1 MIELL
6 AQTAE
11 GSTRLEWRGLPESW
25 QVFVAI
31 GLIAALIGYVI
42 WSYRKEAD
50 SLPPAV
56 RYGLLVLR
64 VVVLAFLVILLFDP
78 VQTDYRTVRRYPTV
92 AVMSDLSQ
100 SMETKD
106 PWQDDAV
113 AKPVAEAIGMTVD
126 ELRASGLTRLQVLRR
141 WIAGQEALPEQL
153 REKANVRVMTFGGEV
168 NSVATLPSVAD
179 QEQFAEDAP
188 VEAEDP
194 AAEAAEGETPES
206 TRDLA
211 QLSEAWAATG
221 TSSDM
226 SSALQAAMGV
236 NQLRA
241 IYLVTDGQHT
251 GSSKPVELAQRAA
264 ELGIPIYAFGLGDPA
279 RPRNV
284 SVRDVAVLDQ
294 ARPNEPFA
302 VDTVISAAEMAGQTL
317 RVELY
322 RVPINEDGEALESQL
337 VESRDVVVE
346 DPAFLARERFSQR
359 ITESGRYRFDVRIQA
374 IDGENDPNDNV
385 RESTVMAVSTERIRL
400 LLISG
405 EPTWEYQNLRK
416 LFERDPGITLT
427 CWLQSLAPERRQEG
441 NEPISV
447 LPRRFDQL
455 AQYNAIIMIDPNP
468 DEFDEAWMDA
478 LTQFV
483 ERKAGGFLFM
493 AGPKFSSDFI
503 GLNRTAK
510 IRELLPVRL
519 ESGADAALSTLLQV
533 SSGVPSAEAVEANLD
548 HPVMS
553 FAAERAENQ
562 RIWDAMPGTYWSFPA
577 VDAKP
582 TAKVLLEHQDQT
594 LSLDGDSRRPLM
606 VAGRYGAGNTL
617 YLGFPGTW
625 RWRSVGV
632 QAEFYDR
639 FWVQVVSYLTDA
651 RSIQGL
657 KRGTVDPDRE
667 FYELGDRV
675 ELTARLLGP
684 TYEPLVLQEVAGEL
698 TSENGVALPLTFRAV
713 EGQPGQYVT
722 TWRARTVGRFEVSV
736 VLPDVADITLLE
748 SAKFRVEA
756 PSAEAK
762 ATWLNEPLLREICET
777 SGGAYYQ
784 MNEVPRALAE
794 LSTSFETV
802 EWREPPKPVWD
813 LSAWVRF
820 LAFGLPILLL
830 AVEWSVRKWFKLL

>member
-1 MIELL
+1 MIDLL

-11 GSTRLEWRGLPESW
+11 DSTRLEWRGLPESW
-25 QVFVAI
+25 QAFVAI
-31 GLIAALIGYVI
+31 ALVGALIGYVI
-42 WSYRKEAD
+42 WSYRKEAN
-50 SLPPAV
+50 SLPAFV

-64 VVVLAFLVILLFDP
+64 VVVIGFLITLLFDP
-78 VQTDYRTVRRYPTV
+78 VKTDYRTVRRYPTV

-106 PWQDDAV
+106 PWQDDAI
-113 AKPVAEAIGMTVD
+113 AKPVAEALGMTVE

-141 WIAGQEALPEQL
+141 WISNSEALPEQL

-168 NSVATLPSVAD
+168 NSVATLPSLAD
-179 QEQFAEDAP
+179 QEQFAPSEVAEE
-188 VEAEDP
+188 EAEE
-194 AAEAAEGETPES
+194 ASEAAEES
-206 TRDLA
+206 NERNLA
-211 QLSEAWAATG
+211 QLTESWAAAG
-221 TSSDM
+221 TSSDLT
-226 SSALQAAMGV
+226 SALQAAMGV

-302 VDTVISAAEMAGQTL
+302 VDAVISAAEMAGQSL

-322 RVPINEDGEALESQL
+322 RVPVNEDGEAGEGQL
-337 VESRDVVVE
+337 VESRDVVVQ
-346 DPAFLARERFSQR
+346 DAAFLARERFSQR
-359 ITESGRYRFDVRIQA
+359 ITESGRYRFEVRIQA
-374 IDGENDPNDNV
+374 IDGEQDPNDNV
-385 RESTVMAVSTERIRL
+385 RESSPMVVSTERIRI
-400 LLISG
+400 LLIAG

-416 LFERDPGITLT
+416 LFERDPGISLT

-447 LPRRFDQL
+447 LPRRFEQL
-455 AQYNAIIMIDPNP
+455 AEYNAIMMFDPNP

-483 ERKAGGFLFM
+483 ERKAGGFMFM
-493 AGPKFSSDFI
+493 AGPRYTADFI

-519 ESGADAALSTLLQV
+519 ESGANAALSTLLQV
-533 SSGVPSAEAVEANLD
+533 SSGVPSAETVEANLD

-562 RIWDAMPGTYWSFPA
+562 RIWNAMPGTYWSFPA
-577 VDAKP
+577 LSAKP

-594 LSLDGDSRRPLM
+594 LSLEGENRRPLM
-606 VAGRYGAGNTL
+606 VAGRFGAGNTL

-667 FYELGDRV
+667 LYELGDRV
-675 ELTARLLGP
+675 ELTARLLAP
-684 TYEPLVLQEVAGEL
+684 TFEPLVLPEVEGIL
-698 TSENGVALPLTFRAV
+698 RSESGVEVPLTFRAV
-713 EGQPGQYVT
+713 DGQPGQYVT
-722 TWRARTVGRFEVSV
+722 TWRARTVGRYDVSV
-736 VLPDVADITLLE
+736 ELPDVVDPTLLE
-748 SAKFRVEA
+748 NAKFRVEA

-762 ATWLNEPLLREICET
+762 ATWLNEPLLQEICEA
-777 SGGAYYQ
+777 SGGAYYR

-813 LSAWVRF
+813 LSPLIRA